1 MTDPY
6 SANQTFE
13 RAGPGTVVGGRYELQ
28 AAVGHGGMGTV
39 WRAHDRQLGRRVAV
53 KEVVPPPG
61 IAPEDREAMYQ
72 RMLREA
78 RAAAGLSHPGIV
90 QVYDVVT
97 DAGRPWVVM
106 ELLDA
111 RSLSDVVLQ
120 DGPLPPR
127 AVAKIGIALLGAL
140 EVAHAAGILHRD
152 VKPAN
157 VLICSDGR
165 CVLTDFGVARIPSEQ
180 QLTTPGMVLGS
191 PHFIS
196 PERAMGKPFGPASD
210 LFSLGVTMYA
220 AVEGRPPFD
229 EGDPIATMH
238 AVVED
243 PPPPPERAGPL
254 TEVLYG
260 LLEKDPDRR
269 WDTATA
275 RAALRRLLAGPLA
288 SNSLLYPTDPYAVVP
303 AQRQPSRISGPSTD
317 SPAPTAPPRRRAKV
331 GGRAMLAPGESITDR
346 LRRVRSGESYGTEP
360 ERSVAGSTTY
370 EALGSTVESQTV
382 SGEPS
387 WESPTRPTSPAGG
400 WVPAPRSGGRHSAP
414 PTRSYRSEGHVGAS
428 RPRHGAPAP
437 DGPAAWL
444 RHWGRVAGD
453 LAARGLEAAL
463 RLPRPVQLAAAA
475 GLAALL
481 LLVVVL
487 VVVSGGDSEAPPGTD
502 AAPVTGADADDQP
515 LLPVQEYTGRGVRI
529 HIPAD
534 WTAVKDDPELV
545 YVDFVDPDDAS
556 VMVRLVV
563 EAWSGDARGLVE
575 VAEQSI
581 QQSSSCPEPYQR
593 VEITEQQVG
602 GLTGSQLEYTCGEG
616 DQLRRARW
624 VTVVS
629 DGTAY
634 SLRLIAPDQQF
645 ADREV
650 IYQELLRSFQLTE

>member
-1 MTDPY
+1 VTDPY

-39 WRAHDRQLGRRVAV
+39 WRARDTQLSRRVAV

-61 IAPEDREAMYQ
+61 IARDDREAMYQ

-196 PERAMGKPFGPASD
+196 PERAMGRSFGPASD
-210 LFSLGVTMYA
+210 LFSLGVTLYA

-229 EGDPIATMH
+229 AGDPIATMH
-238 AVVED
+238 SVVDD

-254 TEVLYG
+254 AEVLYG
-260 LLEKDPDRR
+260 LLEKDPDQR

-275 RAALRRLLAGPLA
+275 RAALRRLLSGPLA

-303 AQRQPSRISGPSTD
+303 AQRQPRPIEAAPP
-317 SPAPTAPPRRRAKV
+317 PATPRPPRRKV
-331 GGRAMLAPGESITDR
+331 GGRAMLEPGESITDR
-346 LRRVRSGESYGTEP
+346 LHRTPADPDPSREDRYG
-360 ERSVAGSTTY
+360 RHSHSADSTAAY
-370 EALGSTVESQTV
+370 EGLGATMESQPV
-382 SGEPS
+382 SP
-387 WESPTRPTSPAGG
+387 PPARPTSPAGARI
-400 WVPAPRSGGRHSAP
+400 PTTRSGGGRHSAGP
-414 PTRSYRSEGHVGAS
+414 DRTRRATGRYGSGAGTG
-428 RPRHGAPAP
+428 RHSSG
-437 DGPAAWL
+437 DGGGFGERAAE
-444 RHWGRVAGD
+444 WGRKAGD
-453 LAARGLEAAL
+453 LASQGLAAARQA
-463 RLPRPVQLAAAA
+463 PRGVQIAAAA

-481 LLVVVL
+481 LVTVL
-487 VVVSGGDSEAPPGTD
+487 VVTLGGDDPEPPTSTAPSPGTNTD
-502 AAPVTGADADDQP
+502 SDQP
-515 LLPVQEYTGRGVRI
+515 LLEVQEYAGRGVLVN
-529 HIPAD
+529 IPAD
-534 WTAVKDDPELV
+534 WTVVKDDPELV
-545 YVDFVDPDDAS
+545 YVDFVDPDNAS
-556 VMVRLVV
+556 TMARLVV
-563 EAWSGDARGLVE
+563 EPWQGDARGLVE

-581 QQSSSCPEPYQR
+581 RDSSACPDPYQR
-593 VEITEQQVG
+593 VDLTDQQVG
-602 GLTGSQLEYTCGEG
+602 DLAGAQLEYTCGEG
-616 DQLRRARW
+616 DQVRRGKWA
-624 VTVVS
+624 TVVV

-634 SLRLIAPDQQF
+634 SLRLLAPDSEF

-650 IYQELLRSFQLTE
+650 IYQELLRSFQLDA